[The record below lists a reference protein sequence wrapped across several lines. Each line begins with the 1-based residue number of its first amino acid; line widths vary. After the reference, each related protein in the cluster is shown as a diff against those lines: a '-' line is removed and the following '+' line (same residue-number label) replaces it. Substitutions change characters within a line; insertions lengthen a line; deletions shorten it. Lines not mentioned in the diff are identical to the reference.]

1 MKIEKLI
8 NQHPSFFDDL
18 RIASGLLESRRPI
31 IAAALAEYADALAEY
46 DDDNPS
52 FVVKTANEWIEEA
65 SKRPE
70 PWEGE
75 WKITPEGDLEHAK
88 FDYFIESYRL
98 GTENWLEHMAGKTWV
113 NLNTFVPAYLEAC
126 HRAGITSVKIVY

>member
-31 IAAALAEYADALAEY
+31 IAAALAEYAEALAEY

-52 FVVKTANEWIEEA
+52 LVVKTANECMEEA
-65 SKRPE
+65 SKLPE
-70 PWEGE
+70 PWEDE

-88 FDYFIESYRL
+88 FDPL
-98 GTENWLEHMAGKTWV
+98 KTPFDV
-113 NLNTFVPAYLEAC
+113 TDSDGDNHTVIILKKA
-126 HRAGITSVKIVY
+126 